1 MSIVNIDYINCF
13 LIFEN
18 KKFFYNGSVAMFYK
32 THNLGEL
39 RKNNVGEEV
48 VLSGWVDTRRDHGG
62 VIFIDLRD
70 REGFTQIVFNPE
82 YQAQAHETAHKLR
95 NEYVI
100 KIKGEVKA
108 RDNENINPNIKTGE
122 VEVFVKE
129 LEILNKAA
137 VLPFEILDDVNLN
150 ENIRLKYRYLDLRRP
165 KMYRNILKRSQ
176 MLKTMR
182 DYLEKEGF
190 LDIDTPVLTKSTP
203 EGARDF
209 LVPSRLSEG
218 NFYAL
223 PQSPQLFKQI
233 LMIGGIERYYQV
245 AKCFRDEDLRAD
257 RQPEFTQLDIEMSF
271 VTADELMETIEKLAK
286 EVTKSVIG
294 VDVNYKFEKLPY
306 KEAMERYGSD
316 KPDTRFGIELVEL
329 TDIAKECDFKVFKT
343 VAEKGGLVKG
353 INAKGGAQALS
364 RKIIDD
370 LTKFIGIYGAKGLAW
385 IKINE
390 DGTYSSVITKFFS
403 EEQVEAMVKRM
414 NGEPGDVLFF
424 VADKPKV
431 VYDSLGNLRLQIGEI
446 MNLINKDEYKFLWVV
461 DFPLL
466 EWNEEEKRYKAQH
479 HPFTAIKKEDFDY
492 IDTTPEKART
502 VSYDLVLNGS
512 EIGGGSLRI
521 HQEEV
526 QQKVFELLGLS
537 FEEAREKFGFFL
549 DAFKYGAPPHGGI
562 AFGVDRFLMMLLRE
576 DSIREVIPFPKTQK
590 GQCLM
595 TEAPSNVEL
604 KQLKELHLQVTVKK
618 EEKTEEKIEE
628 KIEE

>member
-1 MSIVNIDYINCF
+1 
-13 LIFEN
+13 
-18 KKFFYNGSVAMFYK
+18 MFYK

-39 RKNNVGEEV
+39 RKENIGEEV

-82 YQAQAHETAHKLR
+82 YNAKAHELAHKLR
-95 NEYVI
+95 NEFVI
-100 KIKGEVKA
+100 KVKGEVKE
-108 RDNENINPNIKTGE
+108 RIGENVNKNIKTGDIE
-122 VEVFVKE
+122 IFIKE
-129 LEILNKAA
+129 LEILNKSA
-137 VLPFEILDDVNLN
+137 VLPFEISDDLVSN

-165 KMYRNILKRSQ
+165 KMFNNLLKRNK

-182 DYLEKEGF
+182 DYLDTEGF
-190 LDIDTPVLTKSTP
+190 LDIDTPILTKSTP

-218 NFYAL
+218 EFYAL

-233 LMIGGIERYYQV
+233 LMIGGVERYYQV

-271 VTADELMETIEKLAK
+271 ITENELMDTIENLAK
-286 EVTKSVIG
+286 KVTKAVID
-294 VDVNYKFEKLPY
+294 VDIDYKFEKMPY
-306 KEAMERYGSD
+306 AVAMEKYGSD
-316 KPDTRFGIELVEL
+316 KPDTRFGVELVDL
-329 TDIAKECDFKVFKT
+329 TDIARESDFKVFKT
-343 VAEKGGLVKG
+343 VAENNGLVKG
-353 INAKGGAQALS
+353 INAKGGANVLS
-364 RKIIDD
+364 RKVIDD

-403 EEQVEAMVKRM
+403 EEQVENMVKRM
-414 NGEPGDVLFF
+414 DGEPGDVLFF

-431 VYDSLGNLRLQIGEI
+431 VYDALGNLRLQVGKL
-446 MNLINKDEYKFLWVV
+446 MNLIDENEYKFLWVV

-466 EWNEEEKRYKAQH
+466 EWSEEDKRYKAQH
-479 HPFTAIKKEDFDY
+479 HPFTAIKKEDFEL
-492 IDTTPEKART
+492 IATTPEKART

-521 HQEEV
+521 HEEEV
-526 QQKVFELLGLS
+526 QAKVFEILGLS
-537 FEEAREKFGFFL
+537 NEEAREKFGFFL

-562 AFGVDRFLMMLLRE
+562 AFGVDRFLMMLLKE

-595 TEAPSNVEL
+595 TEAPSGVDI
-604 KQLKELHLQVTVKK
+604 KQLKELSIQVTAKK
-618 EEKTEEKIEE
+618 EDKNI
-628 KIEE
+628 